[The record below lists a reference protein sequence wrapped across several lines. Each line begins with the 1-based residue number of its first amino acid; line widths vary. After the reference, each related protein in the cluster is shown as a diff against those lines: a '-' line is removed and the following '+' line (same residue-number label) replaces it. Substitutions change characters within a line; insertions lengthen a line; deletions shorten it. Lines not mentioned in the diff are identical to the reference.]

1 MYKEMKKTLMI
12 TAFISIFVLC
22 ILIILIGN
30 HTFNLIEDH
39 YRDSKISQVNYFF
52 DQNEKDLERIAI
64 TNAVW
69 TDSLE
74 ALANGND
81 EWLTDNATEYVVLD
95 DSFDIDYMFIMNEDG
110 TYVRSYG
117 SLKHDNIESVS
128 GYKNT
133 RIKKEKY
140 FEITWFNEVPVML
153 YSSPFYDNEEENPSG
168 CYILGRVIDER
179 DFSEIKIL
187 LSDSLVEDIMI
198 TKTRMIL
205 TDEKYG
211 TMNFSHLIK
220 RNSDAYITISLNL
233 KYYRKIAFETTAV
246 IIVFLFVVALIAI
259 TYLSSN
265 ISNLSKNLALI
276 IQTINGI
283 ADGDYHVKL
292 EKSDNKGMVDV
303 NTLIDSINKMSD
315 DIENSI
321 GKAEEYADKI
331 DEKYFEMIELLV
343 NVVEMNDLYTYHHS
357 VSVSDYALMIGR
369 AINFDDLANL
379 DLAAKLHDIGKVSIS
394 TEILN
399 KPGKLTDEEYSIIK
413 THSIKGFSLL
423 NKVDRFEVAKYGVLH
438 HHEYYN
444 GKGYPAG
451 LAGDQIPLIAQIISV
466 ADMYDA
472 LTSNRA
478 YRDAMDSVAA
488 IRILNEEKGK
498 MLNPHLVDIFC
509 EELSKKK

>member
-1 MYKEMKKTLMI
+1 MYKEMKKNLMI
-12 TAFISIFVLC
+12 TAFISIFVVC
-22 ILIILIGN
+22 ILIILIGK

-52 DQNEKDLERIAI
+52 DQNEKDLERITI

-74 ALANGND
+74 ALKNGDD
-81 EWLTDNATEYVVLD
+81 EWLTDNATKYIVDD
-95 DSFDIDYMFIMNEDG
+95 DSFDIDYMFVMNEDK
-110 TYVRSYG
+110 TYMRTYG
-117 SLKHDNIESVS
+117 SLEHDNIEDVV

-133 RIKKEKY
+133 LNKNEKY
-140 FEITWFNEVPVML
+140 FEIVWFNETPVML

-168 CYILGRVIDER
+168 CYILGRVIDEA
-179 DFSEIKIL
+179 DFRQIKIL

-198 TKTRMIL
+198 TKSQVII

-211 TMNFSHLIK
+211 TMSFSHLIK

-265 ISNLSKNLALI
+265 ISNLSNKLTLI
-276 IQTINGI
+276 INAINGI
-283 ADGDYHVKL
+283 ADGDYHIKL
-292 EKSDNKGMVDV
+292 EKSNSKGMVDV
-303 NTLIDSINKMSD
+303 NILIDSINKMSD

-321 GKAEEYADKI
+321 GKAEEYAEKI
-331 DEKYFEMIELLV
+331 NEKYFEMIELLV
-343 NVVEMNDLYTYHHS
+343 NVVEMNDNYTYHHS

-399 KPGKLTDEEYSIIK
+399 KPDKLTSEEYDIIK
-413 THSIKGFSLL
+413 THSVKGFRLL
-423 NKVDRFEVAKYGVLH
+423 NKVDRFEIAKYGVLH

-444 GKGYPAG
+444 GKGYPEG

-488 IRILNEEKGK
+488 LRILNEEKGK
-498 MLNPHLVDIFC
+498 MLNPHLVDVFC
-509 EELSKKK
+509 DELNRRK